1 MVERC
6 SDLRRFIFVLL
17 YYSQMKRKSE
27 KDLINMLLFFKIQFE
42 TTFSNVLSD
51 MWVQLRCNKLLHSFF
66 GNVHAKYLQV
76 NKFVFFSRVCVE
88 LPLPSNV
95 YFKME
100 AILHDR
106 SKYERQVLHVQSISF
121 WAPANIGP
129 YSQAVKV
136 SFNICSDAKP
146 SGTSDAFLVIAL
158 ILYLL
163 KSSENLRG
171 FKIRRSA
178 RNGLRIKVRNKSTT
192 VSDYMPLV
200 SFLTPWKY

>member
-1 MVERC
+1 MHCQICEFSYVVINYYT
-6 SDLRRFIFVLL
+6 RFLEIF
-17 YYSQMKRKSE
+17 
-27 KDLINMLLFFKIQFE
+27 MLNICKWI
-42 TTFSNVLSD
+42 
-51 MWVQLRCNKLLHSFF
+51 SFF
-66 GNVHAKYLQV
+66 
-76 NKFVFFSRVCVE
+76 FFSRVCVE

-100 AILHDR
+100 AILHDW

-146 SGTSDAFLVIAL
+146 SGTFDAFLVIAL

-192 VSDYMPLV
+192 LV